1 MRERRKAENF
11 KKGYTTVEL
20 VVVTVIMLILAGTP
34 VSYTHLAGMILGLL
48 FGNQMIDWYLGILI

>member
-20 VVVTVIMLILAGTP
+20 VVVTVIMLILAGTLV
-34 VSYTHLAGMILGLL
+34 VSLVTWYRNCLLYTSRCV
-48 FGNQMIDWYLGILI
+48 